1 MKKDKPAVSTSTKP
15 RRKRWTSDDT
25 ELTLLGLP
33 AAIWYAVFC
42 YLHYL
47 FMGGVRGTEFDIV
60 LNRIWEQIHILEY
73 HADIFH

>member
-15 RRKRWTSDDT
+15 RRKRWTRDDT

-42 YLHYL
+42 YLPMFGLIIAFKKLQDHSGKEL
-47 FMGGVRGTEFDIV
+47 PLQLVPQRLGRV
-60 LNRIWEQIHILEY
+60 
-73 HADIFH
+73 